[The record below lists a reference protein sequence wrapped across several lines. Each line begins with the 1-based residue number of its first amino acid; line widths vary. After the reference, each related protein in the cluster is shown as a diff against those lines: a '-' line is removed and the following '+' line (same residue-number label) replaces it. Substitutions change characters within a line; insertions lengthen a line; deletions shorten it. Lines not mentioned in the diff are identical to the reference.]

1 MGFAVA
7 VTFAFC
13 TWIVLYSVGVK
24 SFDGFLLAL
33 IIIAVAAGGRITAR
47 KFAEEHPLG

>member
-13 TWIVLYSVGVK
+13 TWVVLYSVGLK

-33 IIIAVAAGGRITAR
+33 IIIVTAAGARILSR
-47 KFAEEHPLG
+47 KFSEDRPLG

>member
-13 TWIVLYSVGVK
+13 TWVVLYAIGVK

-33 IIIAVAAGGRITAR
+33 IIIVVAAGSRIVSR
-47 KFAEEHPLG
+47 KFSEDRPLG

>member
-13 TWIVLYSVGVK
+13 LWIVLYSVGVK

-33 IIIAVAAGGRITAR
+33 IIIVTAAGGRIMAR
-47 KFAEEHPLG
+47 RFAGDRPLG